1 MKLIRT
7 VFFAALL
14 LTMIGCALD
23 LNNQTGAIPKEKW
36 CDNDEDI
43 PWSGCWREI
52 EQIDCETGDEFEP
65 DETIGELRLKSD
77 GSYSITWH
85 PFKSYTDYAGSYKLN
100 KAEDRITFDH
110 TDTPGFDGNGFFL
123 IREIGDLELIDIW
136 FGTF

>member
-1 MKLIRT
+1 MMRTYHGLDVGARLNKLI
-7 VFFAALL
+7 VKPG
-14 LTMIGCALD
+14 MN
-23 LNNQTGAIPKEKW
+23 LNLMRRLAN
-36 CDNDEDI
+36 CD
-43 PWSGCWREI
+43 
-52 EQIDCETGDEFEP
+52 
-65 DETIGELRLKSD
+65 LKSD

-85 PFKSYTDYAGSYKLN
+85 PFESYTDYAGSYKLN